1 MQWERGCVSAVGERV
16 CECSGREGVCVQWER
31 GCVSAVGERVCECS
45 GREGV

>member
-16 CECSGREGVCVQWER
+16 CVCSGRK
-31 GCVSAVGERVCECS
+31 GCVSAVGERACEYS

>member
-1 MQWERGCVSAVGERV
+1 MQW
-16 CECSGREGVCVQWER
+16 EGVCVQWER